1 MQVWSPTYSQ
11 LTVRSINQSLGQGF
25 DSLMLHIKYNSMKK
39 KFSLQTW
46 GGFYNKEY
54 KDIHGYEEGKYYFDT
69 EEEMN
74 NYITEL
80 KKKSEELNARMLMI
94 HTCSGFYVD
103 IPKKIHAVIK
113 NKDTGEYRE
122 EVREVLDDFEV
133 STMAYT
139 AKYKFEPYLEENEEI
154 DSIYFSGV
162 FPIEEINYF

>member
-25 DSLMLHIKYNSMKK
+25 DSLMLH
-39 KFSLQTW
+39 
-46 GGFYNKEY
+46 
-54 KDIHGYEEGKYYFDT
+54 
-69 EEEMN
+69 
-74 NYITEL
+74 
-80 KKKSEELNARMLMI
+80 
-94 HTCSGFYVD
+94 
-103 IPKKIHAVIK
+103 
-113 NKDTGEYRE
+113 E

-139 AKYKFEPYLEENEEI
+139 AEYKFEPYLEENEEI

>member
-1 MQVWSPTYSQ
+1 M
-11 LTVRSINQSLGQGF
+11 
-25 DSLMLHIKYNSMKK
+25 
-39 KFSLQTW
+39 
-46 GGFYNKEY
+46 
-54 KDIHGYEEGKYYFDT
+54 
-69 EEEMN
+69 
-74 NYITEL
+74 